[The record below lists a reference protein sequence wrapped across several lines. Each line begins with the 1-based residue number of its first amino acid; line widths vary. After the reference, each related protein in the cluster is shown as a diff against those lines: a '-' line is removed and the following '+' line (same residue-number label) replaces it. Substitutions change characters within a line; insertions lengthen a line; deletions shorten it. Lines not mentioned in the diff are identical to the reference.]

1 MGWESAAVL
10 QQAKKEGIQRSMFYE
25 LNPTEEIIVSALEK
39 NGEMYPIDLSSA
51 VGMTLS
57 EVNSILFAL
66 EMSGVVRSM
75 AGGTYSLV

>member
-1 MGWESAAVL
+1 
-10 QQAKKEGIQRSMFYE
+10 MFYE

-75 AGGTYSLV
+75 AGGMFCII